1 MDEIIE
7 LWNQGGWPMI
17 PLALCSI
24 AGLTIIIERSIG
36 LRANKLVPT
45 QIIAVMQAFKN
56 EDSVPTVQ
64 IACKT
69 KSSPMSR
76 VAEALL
82 EVRNESHSYQVETLN
97 AVGRRE
103 VERME
108 RGLLTLEIVAGV
120 SPLLGLLGTVLGMVT
135 VFDAVTAQGLG
146 DAQVLSE
153 GISEALITTVT
164 GLTIAIPAMAFHS
177 FYMRKVDSLATQIHE
192 YAAQFIIKISSSN

>member
-1 MDEIIE
+1 
-7 LWNQGGWPMI
+7 MI
-17 PLALCSI
+17 PLAFCSI
-24 AGLTIIIERSIG
+24 AGLTVIIERSIG
-36 LRANKLVPT
+36 LRTASLIPT
-45 QIIAVMQAFKN
+45 QIIAVMQAYKN
-56 EDSVPTVQ
+56 EDSVPTVE

-69 KSSPMSR
+69 KTSPLSR
-76 VAEALL
+76 IAEALL

-108 RGLLTLEIVAGV
+108 RGLLILEIVAGV

-153 GISEALITTVT
+153 GISKALITTIT
-164 GLTIAIPAMAFHS
+164 GLTIAIPSMAFHS
-177 FYMRKVDSLATQIHE
+177 YYMRRVDSLASQIHE
-192 YAAQFIIKISSSN
+192 YAARFVVKLSGSD

>member
-1 MDEIIE
+1 MNELIE
-7 LWNQGGWPMI
+7 MWNQGGWPMV
-17 PLALCSI
+17 PLAVCSI
-24 AGLTIIIERSIG
+24 AGLAVIIERSIG
-36 LRANKLVPT
+36 LRGGSLVPS
-45 QIIAVMQAFKN
+45 QIVAVMHAYKN

-69 KSSPMSR
+69 KTSPLSR
-76 VAEALL
+76 IAEALV

-108 RGLLTLEIVAGV
+108 RGLLVLEIVAGV

-135 VFDAVTAQGLG
+135 VFDGITVEGV
-146 DAQVLSE
+146 DAQVLSA

-164 GLTIAIPAMAFHS
+164 GLSIAIPALGFHS
-177 FYMRKVDSLATQIHE
+177 FYMRKVDSLAAEINEH
-192 YAAQFIIKISSSN
+192 AAQFLIKLSGSN